1 MNYWVSVNAER
12 TDSRDTGTMGF
23 TIKADKEETAIA
35 EAIEMVEENGMWKA
49 LSASASP
56 TH

>member
-1 MNYWVSVNAER
+1 
-12 TDSRDTGTMGF
+12 MGF

-35 EAIEMVEENGMWKA
+35 EAIEMVEENGKWKA